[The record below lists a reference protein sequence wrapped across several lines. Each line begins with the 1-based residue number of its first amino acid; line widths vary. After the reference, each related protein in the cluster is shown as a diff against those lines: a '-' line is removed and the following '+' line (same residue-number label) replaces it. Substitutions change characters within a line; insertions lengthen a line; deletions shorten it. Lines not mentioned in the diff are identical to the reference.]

1 MTLSFHMKRK
11 LDPS

>member
-1 MTLSFHMKRK
+1 MTLSSHMKRK